1 MYGDGGIWQISVLSP
16 WFCFEPK
23 IAPKNK
29 VLIKKKEFD
38 HKKWTEFSILGD
50 FKDHK

>member
-1 MYGDGGIWQISVLSP
+1 MYGDGSIWQISVLSP